1 MHLTYLNKLAVLRV
15 AVDLVKADGRIHG
28 GEVGLLTS
36 LRERFELSQDDLDRI
51 HYITLQQAVSSLKEL
66 DPYSAEAVLG
76 ILSEVMCADNDIDYD
91 ENILFT
97 SVCMSLDPQTR
108 DWCNVISAS
117 GVMDET
123 SLKQILYLE
132 SSPNAEVHRLFD
144 NEYDK
149 LLVTKSLNDL
159 GLEFFYLPDVLHG
172 EQKKMKLLDEAMRYL
187 VPAGITRDTSGL
199 SEVSADG
206 FFYFLLSRYKIDL
219 SSLSSS
225 SFLLLKIRDSYSL
238 DDDNNLSKGVDF
250 FVVDM
255 QENVKERIYSFISK
269 FDKHS
274 EEISY
279 EGCYK
284 ILYDYMSTA
293 IKKVNRIALDDRYE
307 FCLMEQDMARISFES
322 SPQARSFYLLLLRYG
337 AAGVSQK
344 LFEQALN
351 YLGGIPDD
359 GSFFMENFM
368 SSLAEDGSEVTR
380 LVYNALVIYSA
391 VSSKEASGRK
401 FLGYIESMF
410 RNRSSLKNYINK
422 GLADSGALADPE
434 RYCVAF
440 DNESKSYR
448 IAADLASFRVYSDLA
463 REVGMLS
470 ASDLWRRLL

>member
-1 MHLTYLNKLAVLRV
+1 MHLTYLNKLAVLRI

-28 GEVGLLTS
+28 GEVGILAS

-66 DPYSAEAVLG
+66 DSYSAEAVLG
-76 ILSEVMCADNDIDYD
+76 ILSEVMCVDNDIDYD

-97 SVCMSLDPQTR
+97 SVYMSLNPQTR
-108 DWCNVISAS
+108 DWCNVVSSS

-149 LLVTKSLNDL
+149 LLVTKSMNDL
-159 GLEFFYLPDVLHG
+159 GLEFFYLPDVLRG
-172 EQKKMKLLDEAMRYL
+172 EQKKRELLDEAMRYL
-187 VPAGITRDTSGL
+187 VPAGITREAARL
-199 SEVSADG
+199 SEVNSDG
-206 FFYFLLSRYKIDL
+206 FFYFLLSRYKIDVSTL
-219 SSLSSS
+219 GTS

-255 QENVKERIYSFISK
+255 RENVKERIYSFISK
-269 FDKHS
+269 FDNHS

-284 ILYDYMSTA
+284 ILYDYMSRA
-293 IKKVNRIALDDRYE
+293 IKKVNRIVLDDRYE
-307 FCLMEQDMARISFES
+307 FCLMEQDMARITFES

-359 GSFFMENFM
+359 GPFSMEEFMV
-368 SSLAEDGSEVTR
+368 SLRKEASEVAR
-380 LVYNALVIYSA
+380 LVYNAVVIYSA

-422 GLADSGALADPE
+422 GFADSGALADPE
-434 RYCVAF
+434 RYCVSF
-440 DNESKSYR
+440 DSESKSYG
-448 IAADLASFRVYSDLA
+448 IAADIASFRVYSDLA
-463 REVGMLS
+463 MEAGMLS
-470 ASDLWRRLL
+470 SSDLWRRLL

>member
-1 MHLTYLNKLAVLRV
+1 MHLTYLNKLAVLRI

-28 GEVGLLTS
+28 GEVGILTS
-36 LRERFELSQDDLDRI
+36 LRDRFELSQDDLDRI

-66 DPYSAEAVLG
+66 DSYSAEAVLG
-76 ILSEVMCADNDIDYD
+76 ILSEVMCIDNDIDYD

-97 SVCMSLDPQTR
+97 SVYMSLNPQTR
-108 DWCNVISAS
+108 NWCNVVSSS

-159 GLEFFYLPDVLHG
+159 GLEFFYLPDVLRG
-172 EQKKMKLLDEAMRYL
+172 EQKKRKLLDEAMRYL
-187 VPAGITRDTSGL
+187 VPAGVARDASGL
-199 SEVSADG
+199 YEVSADG
-206 FFYFLLSRYKIDL
+206 FFYFLLSRYKIDVSTL
-219 SSLSSS
+219 GTS

-250 FVVDM
+250 LIVDM
-255 QENVKERIYSFISK
+255 RENVKERIYSFISK
-269 FDKHS
+269 FDNHS

-284 ILYDYMSTA
+284 ILYDYMSSA
-293 IKKVNRIALDDRYE
+293 IKKVNRIVLDDRYE
-307 FCLMEQDMARISFES
+307 FCLMDQDMSRIAFES

-337 AAGVSQK
+337 AIGVGQK

-359 GSFFMENFM
+359 GSFSIEEFMV
-368 SSLAEDGSEVTR
+368 SLKEEATDVTR
-380 LVYNALVIYSA
+380 LIYNAVIIYSA
-391 VSSKEASGRK
+391 VSSKEATGRK

-422 GLADSGALADPE
+422 GFSDSATLAEPE
-434 RYCVAF
+434 RYCVSF
-440 DNESKSYR
+440 DSESKSYAISAD
-448 IAADLASFRVYSDLA
+448 IAAFRVSAGHSREA
-463 REVGMLS
+463 RMLS
-470 ASDLWRRLL
+470 SSDLWRRLL

>member
-1 MHLTYLNKLAVLRV
+1 MHLTYLNKLAVLRI

-28 GEVGLLTS
+28 GEVGILAS

-66 DPYSAEAVLG
+66 DSYSAEAVLG
-76 ILSEVMCADNDIDYD
+76 ILSEVMCVDNDIDYD

-97 SVCMSLDPQTR
+97 SVYMSLNPQTR
-108 DWCNVISAS
+108 DWCNVVSSS

-159 GLEFFYLPDVLHG
+159 GLEFFYLPDVLRG
-172 EQKKMKLLDEAMRYL
+172 EQKKRELLDEAMRYL
-187 VPAGITRDTSGL
+187 VPAGITREAARL
-199 SEVSADG
+199 SEVNSDG
-206 FFYFLLSRYKIDL
+206 FFYFLLSRYKIDVSTL
-219 SSLSSS
+219 GTS

-255 QENVKERIYSFISK
+255 RENVKERIYSFISK
-269 FDKHS
+269 FDNHS

-284 ILYDYMSTA
+284 ILYDYMSRA
-293 IKKVNRIALDDRYE
+293 IKKVNRIVLDDRYE
-307 FCLMEQDMARISFES
+307 FCLMEQDMARITFES

-359 GSFFMENFM
+359 GPFSMEEFMV
-368 SSLAEDGSEVTR
+368 SLRKEASEVAR
-380 LVYNALVIYSA
+380 LVYNAVVIYSA

-422 GLADSGALADPE
+422 GFADSGALADPE
-434 RYCVAF
+434 RYCVSF
-440 DNESKSYR
+440 DSESKSYG
-448 IAADLASFRVYSDLA
+448 IAADIASFRVYSDLA
-463 REVGMLS
+463 MEAGMLS
-470 ASDLWRRLL
+470 SSDLWRRLL

>member
-1 MHLTYLNKLAVLRV
+1 
-15 AVDLVKADGRIHG
+15 
-28 GEVGLLTS
+28 
-36 LRERFELSQDDLDRI
+36 
-51 HYITLQQAVSSLKEL
+51 
-66 DPYSAEAVLG
+66 
-76 ILSEVMCADNDIDYD
+76 
-91 ENILFT
+91 
-97 SVCMSLDPQTR
+97 MSLNPQTR
-108 DWCNVISAS
+108 DWCNVVSSS

-159 GLEFFYLPDVLHG
+159 GLEFFYLPDVLRG
-172 EQKKMKLLDEAMRYL
+172 EQKKRELLDEAMRYL
-187 VPAGITRDTSGL
+187 VPAGITREAARL
-199 SEVSADG
+199 SEVNSDG
-206 FFYFLLSRYKIDL
+206 FFYFLLSRYKIDVSTL
-219 SSLSSS
+219 GTS

-255 QENVKERIYSFISK
+255 RENVKERIYSFISK
-269 FDKHS
+269 FDNHS

-284 ILYDYMSTA
+284 ILYDYMSRA
-293 IKKVNRIALDDRYE
+293 IKKVNRIVLDDRYE
-307 FCLMEQDMARISFES
+307 FCLMEQDMARITFES

-359 GSFFMENFM
+359 GPFSMEEFMV
-368 SSLAEDGSEVTR
+368 SLRKEASEVAR
-380 LVYNALVIYSA
+380 LVYNAVVIYSA

-422 GLADSGALADPE
+422 GFADSGALADPE
-434 RYCVAF
+434 RYCVSF
-440 DNESKSYR
+440 DSESKSYG
-448 IAADLASFRVYSDLA
+448 IAADIASFRVYSDLV

-470 ASDLWRRLL
+470 SSDLWRRLL

>member
-1 MHLTYLNKLAVLRV
+1 MHLTYLNKLAVLRI

-28 GEVGLLTS
+28 GEVGILAS

-66 DPYSAEAVLG
+66 DSYSAEAVLG
-76 ILSEVMCADNDIDYD
+76 ILSEVMCVDNDIDYD

-97 SVCMSLDPQTR
+97 SVYMSLNPQTR
-108 DWCNVISAS
+108 DWCNVVSSS

-149 LLVTKSLNDL
+149 LLVTKSMNDL
-159 GLEFFYLPDVLHG
+159 GLEFFYLPDVLRG
-172 EQKKMKLLDEAMRYL
+172 EQKKRELLDEAMRYL
-187 VPAGITRDTSGL
+187 VPAGITREAARL
-199 SEVSADG
+199 SEVNSDG
-206 FFYFLLSRYKIDL
+206 FFYFLLSRYKIEVSTL
-219 SSLSSS
+219 GTS

-255 QENVKERIYSFISK
+255 RENVKERIYSFISK
-269 FDKHS
+269 FDNHS

-284 ILYDYMSTA
+284 ILYDYMSRA
-293 IKKVNRIALDDRYE
+293 IKKVNRIVLDDRYE
-307 FCLMEQDMARISFES
+307 FCLMEQDMARIMFES

-344 LFEQALN
+344 LFELALN

-359 GSFFMENFM
+359 GPFSMEEFMV
-368 SSLAEDGSEVTR
+368 SLRKEASEVAR
-380 LVYNALVIYSA
+380 LVYNAVVIYSA

-422 GLADSGALADPE
+422 GFADSGALADPE
-434 RYCVAF
+434 RYCVSF
-440 DNESKSYR
+440 DSESKSYG
-448 IAADLASFRVYSDLA
+448 IAADIASFRVYSDLA

-470 ASDLWRRLL
+470 SSDLWRRLL

>member
-1 MHLTYLNKLAVLRV
+1 MHLTYLNKLAVLRI

-28 GEVGLLTS
+28 GEVGILAS

-66 DPYSAEAVLG
+66 DSYSAEAVLG
-76 ILSEVMCADNDIDYD
+76 ILSEVMCVDNDIDYD

-97 SVCMSLDPQTR
+97 SVYMSLNPQTR
-108 DWCNVISAS
+108 DWCNVVSSS

-149 LLVTKSLNDL
+149 LLVTKSMNDL
-159 GLEFFYLPDVLHG
+159 GLEFFYLPDVLRG
-172 EQKKMKLLDEAMRYL
+172 EQKKRELLDEAMRYL
-187 VPAGITRDTSGL
+187 VPAGITREAARL
-199 SEVSADG
+199 SEVNSDG
-206 FFYFLLSRYKIDL
+206 FFYFLLSRYKIDVSTL
-219 SSLSSS
+219 GTS

-269 FDKHS
+269 FDNHS

-284 ILYDYMSTA
+284 ILYDYMSRA
-293 IKKVNRIALDDRYE
+293 IKKVNRIVLDDRYE
-307 FCLMEQDMARISFES
+307 FCLMEQDMARITFES

-359 GSFFMENFM
+359 GPFSMEEFMV
-368 SSLAEDGSEVTR
+368 SLRKEASEVAR
-380 LVYNALVIYSA
+380 LVYNAVVIYSA

-422 GLADSGALADPE
+422 GFADSGALADPE
-434 RYCVAF
+434 RYCVSF
-440 DNESKSYR
+440 DSESKSYG
-448 IAADLASFRVYSDLA
+448 IAADIASFRVYSDLA
-463 REVGMLS
+463 MEAGMLS
-470 ASDLWRRLL
+470 SSDLWRRLL

>member
-1 MHLTYLNKLAVLRV
+1 MHLTYLNKLAVLRI

-28 GEVGLLTS
+28 GEVGILTS

-66 DPYSAEAVLG
+66 DTYSAEAVLG
-76 ILSEVMCADNDIDYD
+76 ILSEVMCVDNDIDYD
-91 ENILFT
+91 ENILYT
-97 SVCMSLDPQTR
+97 SVYMSLHPQTR
-108 DWCNVISAS
+108 DWCNVVSSS

-159 GLEFFYLPDVLHG
+159 GLEFFYLPDVLRG
-172 EQKKMKLLDEAMRYL
+172 EQKKRELLDEAMRYL
-187 VPAGITRDTSGL
+187 VPAGITREAARL
-199 SEVSADG
+199 SEVNSDG
-206 FFYFLLSRYKIDL
+206 FFYFLLSRYKIDVSTL
-219 SSLSSS
+219 GTS

-255 QENVKERIYSFISK
+255 RENVKERIYSFISK
-269 FDKHS
+269 FDNHS

-284 ILYDYMSTA
+284 ILYDYMSRA
-293 IKKVNRIALDDRYE
+293 IKKVNRIVLDDRYE
-307 FCLMEQDMARISFES
+307 FCLMEHDMARINFES

-337 AAGVSQK
+337 ASGAGQK
-344 LFEQALN
+344 MFEQALN
-351 YLGGIPDD
+351 YLGGVPDD
-359 GSFFMENFM
+359 GAFSIERFM
-368 SSLAEDGSEVTR
+368 SSLKEDGSDVAR
-380 LVYNALVIYSA
+380 LIYNAVIIYSA

-422 GLADSGALADPE
+422 GFADSGALAEPE
-434 RYCVAF
+434 RYCVSF
-440 DNESKSYR
+440 DSESKSYV
-448 IAADLASFRVYSDLA
+448 IAADIASFRVCSGLG
-463 REVGMLS
+463 REVRMLS
-470 ASDLWRRLL
+470 ASDLWRRLM